1 MTATLAFDW
10 IINLI
15 TLTLLELVLG
25 VDNLVFI
32 ALMSGRLP
40 KSQQKTARRT
50 GLLLAL
56 ITRVLL
62 LSMAFWLIHLTEPL
76 FSIFTLDISVRDLF
90 FIFGGLFLLYKGTD
104 EIHGEFVESQPALP
118 GVKQQKKFWLVI
130 IQIIVL
136 DIVFSFDSVITAV
149 GMTNHFW
156 IMVTAI
162 AIAIIA
168 MIFLSEPLAKFI
180 QHHPTVRVL
189 AFSFLLMIG
198 MVLVADGLHR
208 EIPRGYV
215 YFAVAFS
222 IFVEVLNL
230 LLRDRKRKKLDSGEN
245 S

>member
-1 MTATLAFDW
+1 MSVTLVLDW
-10 IINLI
+10 GINLV

-32 ALMSGRLP
+32 ALMSHRLP
-40 KSQQKTARRT
+40 QKQQKTARQV

-62 LSMAFWLIHLTEPL
+62 LSMAFWLIHLVFPL
-76 FSIFTLDISVRDLF
+76 FSIFGMEFSIRDLF
-90 FIFGGLFLLYKGTD
+90 LILGGLFLIYKGTD
-104 EIHGEFVESQPALP
+104 EIHAEFLTEEVTTNNKAY
-118 GVKQQKKFWLVI
+118 KKFWMVI
-130 IQIIVL
+130 TQIVIL

-149 GMTNHFW
+149 GMTDHFW

-162 AIAIIA
+162 AIAIAA
-168 MIFLSEPLAKFI
+168 MIFLAEPLSGFI
-180 QHHPTVRVL
+180 KKNPTVRVL

-198 MVLVADGLHR
+198 MVLVADGLEM

-222 IFVEVLNL
+222 IFVEMLNL
-230 LLRDRKRKKLDSGEN
+230 LLRGKQRKKSQRGVKK
-245 S
+245 